1 MAFET
6 TVKVTGDNVVYQF
19 NPQLKQYALGDT
31 GFVKNNAGS
40 YVMKRSLEPEKG
52 LDNAIKL
59 KVVVDK
65 ALTGIKIKTVNPSG
79 NATVNIFKHKQHEE
93 LEKMYRFYLN
103 ELVEREIITIK

>member
-1 MAFET
+1 MAFDT
-6 TVKVTGDNVVYQF
+6 TVKVIGEDVIYQF

-65 ALTGIKIKTVNPSG
+65 ALTGIKIKTINPSG
-79 NATVNIFKHKQHEE
+79 NATVNIFKHQKHVE
-93 LEKMYRFYLN
+93 LEKLYHFYLN
-103 ELVEREIITIK
+103 ELVDREILKIK

>member
-1 MAFET
+1 MAFDT
-6 TVKVTGDNVVYQF
+6 TVKVIGDDVIYQF

-79 NATVNIFKHKQHEE
+79 NATVNIFKHQKHTE
-93 LEKMYRFYLN
+93 LEKLYRFYLN
-103 ELVEREIITIK
+103 ELVDREILKIK